1 MEETTLITIIG
12 GANLFV
18 RDPRE
23 LQECQVMSYVV
34 PTENASPSHPLSEGA
49 VRVGDSLLNARVPEA
64 AILRDTSRDTSED
77 F

>member
-1 MEETTLITIIG
+1 MDETTLTTIIG
-12 GANLFV
+12 VSNLSV

-23 LQECQVMSYVV
+23 LQECQVMSYVAL
-34 PTENASPSHPLSEGA
+34 TENASPSHPLSEGA

-64 AILRDTSRDTSED
+64 AILRDTSED